1 MFYKRLL
8 KLVHE
13 CRRYSKPKQCRF
25 RCRMLELKQKPMSRG
40 IIRDREQIGQD
51 VIDHAIGQLRKRL
64 SLDNVSRKRNR

>member
-1 MFYKRLL
+1 
-8 KLVHE
+8 
-13 CRRYSKPKQCRF
+13 
-25 RCRMLELKQKPMSRG
+25 MLELKQKPMSRG